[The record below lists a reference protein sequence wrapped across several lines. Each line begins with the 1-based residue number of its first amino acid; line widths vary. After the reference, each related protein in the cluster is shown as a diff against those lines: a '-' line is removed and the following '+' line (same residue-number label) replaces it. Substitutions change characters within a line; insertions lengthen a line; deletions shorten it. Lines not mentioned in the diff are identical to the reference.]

1 MIETARA
8 FIDTGDSVKLVI
20 LDEPTSSLDSE
31 AAQELLRYVRRAT
44 EMNVAILFISHRLE
58 EVLGYSDR
66 ICVMKD
72 GRSIGDGPAEE
83 FSEARLVELMGV
95 VAEDARSERTKRM
108 SNGAAT
114 QRVHVH
120 DERVSIDA
128 SAGEIIG
135 LAGLAGQGQRE
146 FLLKVFSS
154 GLRGRPEV
162 FGTVAYVPGDRQTE
176 GLFRLWSV
184 GLNTAISAYVK
195 VSSTGIISLRRERE
209 LADRWRSKLSI
220 RTPDVDHPITSLSGG
235 NQQKVLV
242 ARAFA
247 SGADIVLL
255 DDPLRGVDVSTKKEL
270 YAQIRSAAEGGQAFL
285 WYTTELAELENCD
298 RIYVFIQGRISD
310 VIPISEYSEQRVVRA
325 SFKNQSDRVS
335 ADN

>member
-1 MIETARA
+1 
-8 FIDTGDSVKLVI
+8 
-20 LDEPTSSLDSE
+20 
-31 AAQELLRYVRRAT
+31 
-44 EMNVAILFISHRLE
+44 
-58 EVLGYSDR
+58 
-66 ICVMKD
+66 
-72 GRSIGDGPAEE
+72 
-83 FSEARLVELMGV
+83 
-95 VAEDARSERTKRM
+95 
-108 SNGAAT
+108 
-114 QRVHVH
+114 
-120 DERVSIDA
+120 
-128 SAGEIIG
+128 
-135 LAGLAGQGQRE
+135 
-146 FLLKVFSS
+146 
-154 GLRGRPEV
+154 
-162 FGTVAYVPGDRQTE
+162 
-176 GLFRLWSV
+176 
-184 GLNTAISAYVK
+184 LNTAISAYVK